1 MPTLTDDSVKLAVEI
16 AKAGMPMSSGSLLT
30 NPEVVA
36 KFVEV
41 VAKKIHE
48 LKMSPNVS
56 PY

>member
-1 MPTLTDDSVKLAVEI
+1 M
-16 AKAGMPMSSGSLLT
+16 GSGTLLT

-48 LKMSPNVS
+48 LKMSPNAS